1 LADYHYGPEGV
12 GITESIF
19 MEMDV
24 SENDLVSEAAWFG
37 KLTENPA
44 KRL

>member
-1 LADYHYGPEGV
+1 LADYHYGAEGI
-12 GITESIF
+12 GITDSIF

-24 SENDLVSEAAWFG
+24 SENDLVSEAAWFCT
-37 KLTENPA
+37 LTENPA